1 MCKDDRA
8 KLTRY
13 ALLLQE
19 FNYTVEHCP
28 GKENLL
34 PDCLSR
40 NPDEQELVNTEDD
53 RTNLP
58 SSERVTHS
66 TTVKTGA
73 KANK

>member
-40 NPDEQELVNTEDD
+40 NPDEQELKDD
-53 RTNLP
+53 RMNLP
-58 SSERVTHS
+58 SSEGVTHS